1 MMVSMGGLPMDR
13 GSDIQIVRE
22 ICVMQRLLFF
32 LRQGQHAAGMPG
44 IERAE
49 KLVFF
54 PDAQVSSRMPFIPAS
69 SMPVLQVRILL

>member
-1 MMVSMGGLPMDR
+1 
-13 GSDIQIVRE
+13 
-22 ICVMQRLLFF
+22 MQRLLFF
-32 LRQGQHAAGMPG
+32 LRQGQHAARMPG

-54 PDAQVSSRMPFIPAS
+54 PDAQVSSRMPFILAS

>member
-1 MMVSMGGLPMDR
+1 
-13 GSDIQIVRE
+13 
-22 ICVMQRLLFF
+22 MQRLLFF
-32 LRQGQHAAGMPG
+32 LRQGQHASGMPG